1 MTGIE
6 LSGIRK
12 RFGET
17 EVVKGLDLSI
27 RAEEFLVILGPS
39 GCGKS
44 TLLRLIA
51 GLEDVT
57 QGRIAIHGLDVTRTE
72 PGQRGCAMVFQ
83 NYALYPHMTVAGNMA
98 YGLKVAGVPRR
109 ERAERVARIAAML
122 ELGALLERKPH
133 ELSGGQ
139 RQRVAMGRAMIRSSR
154 VFLFD
159 EPLSNLD
166 AKLRAQ
172 LRLEIKRL
180 HRDLGTTS
188 IFVTHDQ
195 LEAMTMADRMVVM
208 NAGRIE
214 QVGTP
219 QDIYRR
225 PATRFVAG
233 FIGAPAMNIIPA
245 LIDEDGRAMAPG
257 GWHPCPEAIWALA
270 PGTEVELGVRP
281 ADVVP
286 MASASGGPLF
296 TPDVTEDVG
305 TEVHLHARGAGLDLT
320 LSAPAGTPLP
330 TRDFAISFS
339 ARVAHCFVKETGQRA
354 ALRHSTP
361 ERTEAPWPET
371 SLSSI

>member
-6 LSGIRK
+6 LTGIRK

-17 EVVKGLDLSI
+17 EVVKDLDLSI
-27 RAEEFLVILGPS
+27 AEREFLVILGPS

-44 TLLRLIA
+44 TLLRMIA

-57 QGRIAIHGLDVTRTE
+57 QGRIAIGAQDVTWTQ

-83 NYALYPHMTVAGNMA
+83 NYALYPHMSVAGNMA

-109 ERAERVARIAAML
+109 ERSERVARIAATL
-122 ELGALLERKPH
+122 ELGALLDRKPH

-139 RQRVAMGRAMIRSSR
+139 RQRVAMGRAMIRSPR

-219 QDIYRR
+219 QEIYRQ

-233 FIGAPAMNIIPA
+233 FIGAPAINMFPA

-257 GWHPCPEAIWALA
+257 GWYPCPDAVWALA
-270 PGTEVELGVRP
+270 PGTAVELGVRP
-281 ADVVP
+281 ADVVAA
-286 MASASGGPLF
+286 ASDACRPSF
-296 TPDVTEDVG
+296 TPDISEDVG
-305 TEVHLHARGAGLDLT
+305 TEVHLHAHGAGFDLT
-320 LSAPAGTPLP
+320 LSVPAGAPLP
-330 TRDFAISFS
+330 TRSFAISFPS
-339 ARVAHCFVKETGQRA
+339 GVAHCFLKENGQRA
-354 ALRHSTP
+354 ALRHSIP
-361 ERTEAPWPET
+361 ERTEATWPET